1 MPHKEIH
8 LSDNSQ
14 NLLGDDPDKS
24 YRHLSAE
31 CEFLDLRLGFTSN
44 ITANAD
50 PVVMKAPTH
59 PLRGPAGTCSLS
71 PPADPSSTRFNSHNS
86 VTSQYLHGLPAYPG
100 RQAPVL
106 GDPRPVSPRVLSLR
120 PCTLANRPTPGVCGH
135 VQGLLPPPRLHPNAR
150 ELLPQALVSTE
161 AASGPVKP

>member
-50 PVVMKAPTH
+50 P
-59 PLRGPAGTCSLS
+59 LS
-71 PPADPSSTRFNSHNS
+71 
-86 VTSQYLHGLPAYPG
+86 
-100 RQAPVL
+100 
-106 GDPRPVSPRVLSLR
+106 
-120 PCTLANRPTPGVCGH
+120 
-135 VQGLLPPPRLHPNAR
+135 
-150 ELLPQALVSTE
+150 
-161 AASGPVKP
+161 